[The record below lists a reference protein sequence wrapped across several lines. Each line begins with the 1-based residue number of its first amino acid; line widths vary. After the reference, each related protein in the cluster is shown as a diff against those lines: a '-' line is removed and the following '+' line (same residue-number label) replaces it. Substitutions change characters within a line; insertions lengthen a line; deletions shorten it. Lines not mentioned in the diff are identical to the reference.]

1 MASQLFGGSSLC
13 SYGCLGYGDCA
24 EACPYDAI
32 KICEGVAQVDPLLC
46 RACKMC
52 IKTCPKHL
60 ITLMPLHERKA
71 AVMCHN
77 TDKGGPARKACK
89 AACIGCMRCVK
100 ACEYGAVT
108 VQNNLASI
116 DTDKC
121 VACGKCA
128 EVCPSKCIHL
138 FQIDA
143 AHPEQA

>member
-1 MASQLFGGSSLC
+1 M
-13 SYGCLGYGDCA
+13 
-24 EACPYDAI
+24 
-32 KICEGVAQVDPLLC
+32 DPLLC
-46 RACKMC
+46 RACKLC
-52 IKTCPKHL
+52 VATCPKRL

-77 TDKGGPARKACK
+77 MDKGGPARKACK

-108 VQNNLASI
+108 VKNNLAVI
-116 DTDKC
+116 DGEKC

-138 FQIDA
+138 FELDA
-143 AHPEQA
+143 ARAAQA